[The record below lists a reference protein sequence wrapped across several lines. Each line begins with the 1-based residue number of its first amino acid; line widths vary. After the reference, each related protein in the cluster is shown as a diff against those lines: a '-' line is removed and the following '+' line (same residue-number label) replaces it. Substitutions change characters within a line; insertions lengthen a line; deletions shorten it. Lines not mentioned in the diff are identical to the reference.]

1 MRRDGNGAAEAI
13 LIAGP
18 TASGKSALAIALA
31 QRFGGT
37 IINADSMQIYADLT
51 VLSSRPGAVDLAQ
64 APHRL
69 FGHVDGAEPYS
80 VARWLTEVAS
90 EIEAAR
96 QSSKLPIV
104 VGGTGLYF
112 KALTQG
118 LSAIPTV
125 PQAVRDRVRRE
136 AESLP
141 VATLHARLALL
152 DPATAARLR
161 PTDPQRII
169 RALEVFEATGR
180 SLASFQGD
188 REPPV
193 LPTTAVI
200 GLCLTPE
207 RTALNARIDARF
219 DRMVADGALDE
230 VATLGERRL
239 DPALPVMRA
248 LGVPSFLSY
257 LDGSLTLDEA
267 IAAAKLQTR
276 QYAKRQMTFARHQ
289 LNFTAVQPDDAAALA
304 LLLGNVGSA
313 SS

>member
-125 PQAVRDRVRRE
+125 LQAVRDRVRRE

-193 LPTTAVI
+193 LPATAVI
-200 GLCLTPE
+200 GLYLTPE
-207 RTALNARIDARF
+207 RAALNARIDARF

-230 VATLGERRL
+230 VAALAGRQL

-304 LLLGNVGSA
+304 LLLVDVGSA